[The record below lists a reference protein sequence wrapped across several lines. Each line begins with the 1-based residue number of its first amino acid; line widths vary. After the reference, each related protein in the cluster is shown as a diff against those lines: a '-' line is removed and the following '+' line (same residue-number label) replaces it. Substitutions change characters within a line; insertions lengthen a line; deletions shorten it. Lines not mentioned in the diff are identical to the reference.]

1 VVDGAQTC
9 ACNNG
14 YTLESGG
21 QTCTDVNEC
30 QNNICEDRCKNT
42 EGSFECDC
50 GNGYTLGPDQRKCE
64 DINECIQIDNPVCSG
79 KKVCQNNAGSYTCE
93 CPPGTEE
100 SNGDCVE
107 MEITEPPV
115 QVIPTDKPPLDTTL
129 GRQNSVNVT
138 LRSSKEEFDVPA
150 QFKFKLS
157 VASEVNQYC
166 LKNPQQCGGDMI
178 EVDSSDVIIL
188 DEVVNDANGKATFLM
203 FVYTKNPT
211 DVLSG
216 KVLELILSS
225 VTGVAAVAEVTS
237 EGGESGSS
245 GGLSGGEVAA
255 IVIVVLVVVI
265 AVLIATVIF
274 LAKVKIIPKPQMQM
288 ISNLSMDIFRS
299 QDRRS
304 SMLIEEGDGESMKD
318 TVSVS
323 GVEMGAAEA
332 KAKEAAEENEKEAE
346 KEEVKVDLSKAEE
359 AEETV

>member
-1 VVDGAQTC
+1 
-9 ACNNG
+9 
-14 YTLESGG
+14 
-21 QTCTDVNEC
+21 
-30 QNNICEDRCKNT
+30 
-42 EGSFECDC
+42 
-50 GNGYTLGPDQRKCE
+50 
-64 DINECIQIDNPVCSG
+64 
-79 KKVCQNNAGSYTCE
+79 
-93 CPPGTEE
+93 
-100 SNGDCVE
+100 